1 MIILLF
7 LAQIQINAE
16 LDIKDISKTLTVG
29 DPFEIVV
36 TVLHPRDVELSE
48 PLVDGLEP
56 FALIHQGSQRVEERG
71 IVRNVYRYRLV
82 AFDTGELRIPAFK
95 CTMRGDSMPDTLFSN
110 SIDISVT
117 SVLPAD
123 MQDINDI
130 KDAVRFPNFKPLIVG
145 ALLLIIAAIGYA
157 AYHFVKK
164 LRKAKAFARP
174 LPPPWVEAF
183 LALERIPVEDWLARG
198 MIKKYYY
205 ALSEILKRYLERR
218 FEFSAA
224 EQTTTEIVDNLRILR
239 VPQRDE
245 FNRFFT
251 RADMVKYA
259 KYVPPGN
266 EITSAIE
273 KAKDLV
279 SKTKPEDTI
288 LEKK

>member
-56 FALIHQGSQRVEERG
+56 FALIHQGSQRVEEGG

-174 LPPPWVEAF
+174 LPQPWVEAF

-259 KYVPPGN
+259 KYVPPGD

-279 SKTKPEDTI
+279 SRTKPEDTVQ
-288 LEKK
+288 EKK